1 MATKTFRKLDKPR
14 NDTDVRENNGSPS
27 SIVTLGVI
35 DMYTPPLKNR
45 VVSTEYESFGDDNL
59 LPQYMTDLYLNC
71 PLHSGI
77 ITKKAEYTAGKSI
90 TVIAKDINKQTEVD
104 NFVKSLSCGDLHS
117 LVYKLALDWW
127 LYGGFS
133 VQVLSN
139 MVTKL
144 VSDILY
150 QNFSEVRIGKIDE
163 DPKQKQVFISVD
175 WRSYNRDIEG
185 YPIYGKGVDVSK
197 PSFVYE
203 KRYTPGF
210 YYYPLPDY
218 FSAVKDIETD
228 IELTNWRKALV
239 QNAFVPSGVLTLP
252 NAVTDEDAM
261 REMKQAIDKLSGTG
275 GIGKV
280 LTVFADGDR
289 KTEYTPLSPNPLG
302 NNSQK
307 EYLDIIRENILMA
320 HHIVH
325 KAIVGLD
332 TTASLGGDGNTLVIA
347 SNEFLDKQ
355 IIPIQNKI
363 IGVLT
368 NLFNNA
374 GLDVTITIE
383 SNYINFNMNKD
394 ETKTK

>member
-1 MATKTFRKLDKPR
+1 MATKKTTIKNGNEGTDKVPKI
-14 NDTDVRENNGSPS
+14 TS
-27 SIVTLGVI
+27 LGVI

-45 VVSTEYESFGDDNL
+45 YVSTQYEPYGDDNL
-59 LPQYMTDLYLNC
+59 LPQYFTNLYLNS

-77 ITKKAEYTAGKSI
+77 ITKKAEYTSGKNV
-90 TVIAKDINKQTEVD
+90 TVTANDINMQQTVD
-104 NFVKSLSCGDLHS
+104 NFVKKLSCGDLHS
-117 LVYKLALDWW
+117 LVYKIALDWW

-133 VQVLSN
+133 MQVLRN
-139 MVTKL
+139 TVTAS
-144 VSDILY
+144 VSDIMY
-150 QNFSEVRIGKIDE
+150 QDFSEVRIGKIDD
-163 DPKQKQVFISVD
+163 DPKQKQIFIAAD
-175 WRSYNRDIEG
+175 WRSSYTYNNEA
-185 YPIYGKGVDVSK
+185 YPLYYDGNEVNK

-203 KRYTPGF
+203 KKYTPGF

-218 FSAVKDIETD
+218 FSAISDIETD

-252 NAVTDEDAM
+252 NSFTDEAAAEQMAKDI
-261 REMKQAIDKLSGTG
+261 KKLSGTQS
-275 GIGKV
+275 IGKI

-307 EYLDIIRENILMA
+307 EYLDIVRENILMA

-355 IIPIQNKI
+355 IIPVQNKI
-363 IGVLT
+363 IKVLT
-368 NLFNNA
+368 DLFNGA
-374 GLDVTITIE
+374 GLDVSITIE
-383 SNYINFNMNKD
+383 SNYLNFDMNKN
-394 ETKTK
+394 ETIPTT

>member
-1 MATKTFRKLDKPR
+1 MATKKTNIK
-14 NDTDVRENNGSPS
+14 NGNEGAENVPKITN
-27 SIVTLGVI
+27 LGVI

-45 VVSTEYESFGDDNL
+45 YVSTQYEPYGDDNL
-59 LPQYMTDLYLNC
+59 LPQYFTNLYLNS

-77 ITKKAEYTAGKSI
+77 ITKKAEYTAGKSV
-90 TVIAKDINKQTEVD
+90 TVTATDINMQPTVD
-104 NFVKSLSCGDLHS
+104 NFVKKLSCGDLHS
-117 LVYKLALDWW
+117 LVYKVALDWW

-133 VQVLSN
+133 MQILRNTLTTS
-139 MVTKL
+139 
-144 VSDILY
+144 VSDIMY
-150 QNFSEVRIGKIDE
+150 QDFAEVRIGKIDD
-163 DPKQKQVFISVD
+163 DPKQKQVFIAAD
-175 WRSYNRDIEG
+175 WRSSYTYNNEA
-185 YPIYGKGVDVSK
+185 YPLYNDDNEVNK

-203 KRYTPGF
+203 KKYTPGF

-218 FSAVKDIETD
+218 FSAINDIETD

-252 NAVTDEDAM
+252 NSFTDDAAAEQM
-261 REMKQAIDKLSGTG
+261 AKDIKKLSGTQS
-275 GIGKV
+275 IGKI

-302 NNSQK
+302 SNSQK
-307 EYLDIIRENILMA
+307 EYLDIVRENILMA

-332 TTASLGGDGNTLVIA
+332 TTASLGGDANTLVIA

-363 IGVLT
+363 IKILT
-368 NLFNNA
+368 ELFLNA
-374 GLDVTITIE
+374 GLDVTINIE
-383 SNYINFNMNKD
+383 SNYLNFDMTKN
-394 ETKTK
+394 ETIPTT

>member
-1 MATKTFRKLDKPR
+1 MATKTNLNKVSIDNK
-14 NDTDVRENNGSPS
+14 GSSNSTPP
-27 SIVTLGVI
+27 ITTLGVI

-45 VVSTEYESFGDDNL
+45 VVSTEYEPFGEDNL

-77 ITKKAEYTAGKSI
+77 ITKKAEYTAGKSV
-90 TVIAKDINKQTEVD
+90 TVTAKDLNMQPTVD
-104 NFVKSLSCGDLHS
+104 NFISNLSCGDLHS
-117 LVYKLALDWW
+117 LVYKIALDWW
-127 LYGGFS
+127 LYGGYS
-133 VQVLSN
+133 IQVLN
-139 MVTKL
+139 NTITRL
-144 VSDILY
+144 VSDLLY
-150 QNFSEVRIGKIDE
+150 QNFSEVRIGKIDD
-163 DPKQKQVFISVD
+163 DPKQKQVFLSVD
-175 WRSYNRDIEG
+175 WRTYNRNIES
-185 YPIYGKGVDVSK
+185 YSIYGDSDDYNK
-197 PSFVYE
+197 PMFVYE
-203 KRYTPGF
+203 KKYTPGF

-218 FSAVKDIETD
+218 FSAIKDIETD
-228 IELTNWRKALV
+228 IELSNWRKALV

-252 NAVTDEDAM
+252 NAVTDEAAM
-261 REMKQAIDKLSGTG
+261 SEMKRAIDKLSGTG
-275 GIGKV
+275 GVGKV

-332 TTASLGGDGNTLVIA
+332 TTASLGGDGNTLIIA

-363 IGVLT
+363 IKLLT
-368 NLFNNA
+368 TLFNNA

-383 SNYINFNMNKD
+383 SNYINFNMGKN
-394 ETKTK
+394 EGSTK

>member
-1 MATKTFRKLDKPR
+1 MATKNTKLDDKSKLGVEQTPKI
-14 NDTDVRENNGSPS
+14 T
-27 SIVTLGVI
+27 TLGVI
-35 DMYTPPLKNR
+35 EMYTPPLKNR
-45 VVSTEYESFGDDNL
+45 FVSTQYEPFGEDNL
-59 LPQYMTDLYLNC
+59 LPQYMTNLYLNC

-77 ITKKAEYTAGKSI
+77 ITKKAEYTAGKSV
-90 TVIAKDINKQTEVD
+90 TVTANDINMQPTVD
-104 NFVKSLSCGDLHS
+104 NFIKKLSCGDLHS
-117 LVYKLALDWW
+117 LVYKIALDWW

-133 VQVLSN
+133 MQILRN
-139 MVTKL
+139 TVTKS

-150 QNFSEVRIGKIDE
+150 QDFSEVRIGKIDD
-163 DPKQKQVFISVD
+163 DPKQKQVFIAAD
-175 WRSYNRDIEG
+175 WRSSYSYSLEP
-185 YPIYGKGVDVSK
+185 YPIYNESDEVNK
-197 PSFVYE
+197 PTFVYE
-203 KRYTPGF
+203 KKYTPGF

-218 FSAVKDIETD
+218 FSAVTDIETD

-252 NAVTDEDAM
+252 NAVTDEAEM
-261 REMKQAIDKLSGTG
+261 TEMKKAIDKLSGTK
-275 GIGKV
+275 GIGRV

-355 IIPIQNKI
+355 ITPVQNKI
-363 IGVLT
+363 INILT
-368 NLFNNA
+368 DLFANA
-374 GLDVTITIE
+374 GLDVIITIE
-383 SNYINFNMNKD
+383 SNYLNFDMNQND
-394 ETKTK
+394 TKTTT